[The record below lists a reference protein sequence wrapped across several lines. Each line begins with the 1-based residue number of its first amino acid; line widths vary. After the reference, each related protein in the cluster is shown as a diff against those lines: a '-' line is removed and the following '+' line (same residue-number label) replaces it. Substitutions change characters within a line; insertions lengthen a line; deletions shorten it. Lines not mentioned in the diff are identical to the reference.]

1 MISLTSNAIRT
12 IRTTMEQQHKAGLRV
27 GLQGG
32 GCSGLSYVVRY
43 EAAPPRATDNVFEQ
57 DGAKLFVDP
66 KSYPLLDGMVLDYRE
81 TLMERGF
88 TFENPNAAKSCGCGT
103 SFTPKE

>member
-1 MISLTSNAIRT
+1 MITLTNNAIRS
-12 IRTTMEQQHKAGLRV
+12 IRQTMEQQQKAGLRV
-27 GLQGG
+27 GVQGG

-43 EAAPPRATDNVFEQ
+43 EAAQPRPNDNVFEQ

-66 KSYPLLDGMVLDYRE
+66 KSYPFLDGMVLDYHE

-88 TFENPNAAKSCGCGT
+88 RFENPNAAKSCGCGT
-103 SFTPKE
+103 SFTAK